1 MLCGQ
6 AIIELIRIAFQR
18 EGISLIVVNF
28 KKKKILYEKFRHENG
43 PSCRHIAL
51 NLQHSLTVLLLGK
64 GVKV

>member
-6 AIIELIRIAFQR
+6 AIIELIRFQR
-18 EGISLIVVNF
+18 EGFSLIIVNF

-51 NLQHSLTVLLLGK
+51 NLQPSLTVLGK